1 MADISP
7 EISAFQNAVYGEE
20 VRGSMISLAEKLN
33 DVCEDTED
41 TVDSFTSSINT
52 AISNAESATSGANT
66 AAARANNAATSAN
79 TAAGS
84 ANTAATNANAA
95 NASFTDAET
104 ARVTAETARAAAET
118 ARASAESSRAS
129 AENSRVT
136 AENARAGSEANRAS
150 NESTR
155 QESETN
161 RNSAEV
167 ARVTA
172 EANRAAAETQ
182 RQNQESV
189 RQTAENSRS
198 VAFGQIQAAWA
209 DMEQQVLPPAT
220 TSTLGGVIVGTGL
233 EVDANGVLTFEG
245 DDYLTVTDAAETYA
259 TIETVNGK
267 ASASH
272 THSATDIAS
281 GTLPVARG
289 GTGVA
294 TAAAERERLGLG
306 STTDAL
312 PVANGGTGA
321 TTAAN
326 ARTALDVYST
336 GDVDTAL
343 AGKAASSHTHAASD
357 IASGQVPIANG
368 GTGASAAAAAL
379 TALGAASQ
387 DDMDDAEQAIA
398 DNAAAIATLGESVS
412 LSLGSNVLT
421 GMLCPGYISASGNYV
436 EIGIPCA
443 PPSSYSNVTFSNLDK
458 VTIWTPTGTLASST
472 LDTSYSK
479 LLYAGDYSCIVEL
492 KFSST
497 QTANRACTIYL
508 YGLTMTFTR

>member
-1 MADISP
+1 MADIST

-33 DVCEDTED
+33 DVCEDNED
-41 TVDSFTSSINT
+41 TVDSFTSSITT
-52 AISNAESATSGANT
+52 AISNAESATSDANT
-66 AAARANNAATSAN
+66 ATARANNAATSAN
-79 TAAGS
+79 TAASS
-84 ANTAATNANAA
+84 ANTAAANANAA
-95 NASFTDAET
+95 NASFTDAEA
-104 ARVTAETARAAAET
+104 ARVAAETARAAAES

-129 AENSRVT
+129 AENARVT
-136 AENARAGSEANRAS
+136 AENARTGSEANRAS
-150 NESTR
+150 NETTR
-155 QESETN
+155 QENETN

-167 ARVTA
+167 TRVTA
-172 EANRAAAETQ
+172 EANRSAAETQ

-189 RQTAENSRS
+189 RQSAETSRS

-209 DMEQQVLPPAT
+209 DMEQQVIPPAT

-233 EVDANGVLTFEG
+233 EVDLDGVLTFEG
-245 DDYLTVTDAAETYA
+245 DDFLTVTDAAATYA
-259 TIETVNGK
+259 TITTVDGK
-267 ASASH
+267 ANAQH
-272 THSATDIAS
+272 NHNATDINN
-281 GTLPVARG
+281 GTLAVARG
-289 GTGVA
+289 GTGVS

-306 STTDAL
+306 STTGAL

-368 GTGASAAAAAL
+368 GTGASTAAAAL

-398 DNAAAIATLGESVS
+398 DNAAAIATLGESVYQRNQNIYS
-412 LSLGSNVLT
+412 PQDLNDYWGASKAGLYYVSSGVANSPVDYAGLLVISTGNLSAQLIIDYQNMYFRLRQGT
-421 GMLCPGYISASGNYV
+421 
-436 EIGIPCA
+436 
-443 PPSSYSNVTFSNLDK
+443 PPSWKSWHK
-458 VTIWTPTGTLASST
+458 VALSS
-472 LDTSYSK
+472 
-479 LLYAGDYSCIVEL
+479 
-492 KFSST
+492 
-497 QTANRACTIYL
+497 
-508 YGLTMTFTR
+508 